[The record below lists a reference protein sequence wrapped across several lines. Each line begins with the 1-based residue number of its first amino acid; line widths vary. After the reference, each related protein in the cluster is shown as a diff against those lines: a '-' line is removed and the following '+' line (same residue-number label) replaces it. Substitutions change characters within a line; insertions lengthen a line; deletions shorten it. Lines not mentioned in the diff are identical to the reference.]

1 MAVVIEGIQEVAL
14 SFAEIESRLND
25 TEGMMGVIRAGY
37 QKRADPRYDQI
48 NQTPFAPAS
57 LAMGRIPGEFA
68 ELTGFLRQQTINDF
82 EIQGFTILLGPTV
95 PYAEFQ
101 DGILRRKGPFSPDA
115 GLIPYT
121 PADLDQD
128 AEALANWILPS

>member
-1 MAVVIEGIQEVAL
+1 MSVVIEGLDELKRSFSEIQ
-14 SFAEIESRLND
+14 SRLND
-25 TEGMMGVIRAGY
+25 REGMLGVIRKGY

-68 ELTGFLRQQTINDF
+68 ELTGFLRQQTVNDF

-95 PYAEFQ
+95 PYAEKQ
-101 DGILRRKGPFSPDA
+101 DAILRRKGPFAPDA

-121 PADLDQD
+121 PSDLDQD
-128 AEALANWILPS
+128 TEALADWILP